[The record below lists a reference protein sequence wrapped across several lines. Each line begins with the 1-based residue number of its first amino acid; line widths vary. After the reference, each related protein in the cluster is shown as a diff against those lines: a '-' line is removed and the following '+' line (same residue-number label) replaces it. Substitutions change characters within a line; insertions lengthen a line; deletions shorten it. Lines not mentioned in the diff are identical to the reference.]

1 MRIPFTYNFFQLSS
15 ISFHYKKGTS
25 QPIILHH
32 SIPHF
37 ISFALGIFILLRFV
51 LLPCTPCCVSLSA
64 SIPIPCLIQFK
75 FKVSNLRFMSKIH
88 FNYIIN
94 YINYWS
100 LLICLWVLYI
110 YFFNIYAWSAHI
122 VLVVVA
128 N

>member
-1 MRIPFTYNFFQLSS
+1 MMDGLFLGNRDIRVKEKNEDPFYL
-15 ISFHYKKGTS
+15 ISFNSPQFHYKKGTS

-100 LLICLWVLYI
+100 LLICL
-110 YFFNIYAWSAHI
+110 
-122 VLVVVA
+122 
-128 N
+128 